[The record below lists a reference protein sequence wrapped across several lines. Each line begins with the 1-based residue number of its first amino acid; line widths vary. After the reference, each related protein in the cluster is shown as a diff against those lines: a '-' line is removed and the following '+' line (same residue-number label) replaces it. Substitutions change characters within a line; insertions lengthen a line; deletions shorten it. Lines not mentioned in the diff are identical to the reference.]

1 MMENN
6 NQNESP
12 KCWYC
17 QEETLDTGKFYY
29 YSKKPMIY
37 TDLITF
43 NGQYWHK
50 PCLKAYR
57 KVRAY
62 LAKNKGGQN
71 PLSDNLLTTRKPLA
85 FTKYARNNIISNN
98 Q

>member
-1 MMENN
+1 MKNN

-17 QEETLDTGKFYY
+17 QQEEFWNGDIEMW
-29 YSKKPMIY
+29 SKKPVIDTNLM
-37 TDLITF
+37 TF
-43 NGQYWHK
+43 NGQYWHR

-62 LAKNKGGQN
+62 LASQPVQN
-71 PLSDNLLTTRKPLA
+71 PLSDNLLTTRKPLGL
-85 FTKYARNNIISNN
+85 TKYDRNNIISKR